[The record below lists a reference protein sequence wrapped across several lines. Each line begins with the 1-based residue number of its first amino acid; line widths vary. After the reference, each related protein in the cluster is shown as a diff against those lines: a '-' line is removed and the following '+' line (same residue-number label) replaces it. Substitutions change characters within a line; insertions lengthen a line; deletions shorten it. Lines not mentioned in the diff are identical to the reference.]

1 MPTFRLTR
9 QRPAARAGSI
19 LRLGSALL
27 CGAFLSQLHAQPA
40 SQKLNELSS
49 ELSAELGKL
58 RPLLD
63 EATTPNPNYPELIK
77 KVDSLI
83 QTLKLTGYDFAYI
96 NQLKANLYIKSGQNL
111 LAIKPIE
118 DSLVGDYFP
127 KEALNGMNL
136 ALAQLYRP
144 EAGDTVL
151 ALGGREYYV
160 VGVLAGAGRM
170 VVNAPG
176 DLELRARGAVEIH
189 GARGVR
195 LRGPEVALTAD
206 RFTIAVR
213 TVVERAARVY
223 RAATELLHVRARRT
237 RTVVD
242 EECALAA
249 REITARA
256 GADLKLDG
264 EKIHLG

>member
-1 MPTFRLTR
+1 MRVRLGRRRTIVWGAGLAV
-9 QRPAARAGSI
+9 AACFWGALWHGLDLVEEAHRNAALLLGYLAWVVGGEPCLWGTLMGVARRAG
-19 LRLGSALL
+19 LL
-27 CGAFLSQLHAQPA
+27 VEGR
-40 SQKLNELSS
+40 EV
-49 ELSAELGKL
+49 
-58 RPLLD
+58 
-63 EATTPNPNYPELIK
+63 EAR
-77 KVDSLI
+77 
-83 QTLKLTGYDFAYI
+83 
-96 NQLKANLYIKSGQNL
+96 
-111 LAIKPIE
+111 
-118 DSLVGDYFP
+118 
-127 KEALNGMNL
+127 L

-195 LRGPEVALTAD
+195 LRGPEVALAAD

>member
-1 MPTFRLTR
+1 MKAILG
-9 QRPAARAGSI
+9 QAAARRDDERAAAPSGAVEYLGPATVLWVEGLRAG
-19 LRLGSALL
+19 LL
-27 CGAFLSQLHAQPA
+27 VEGR
-40 SQKLNELSS
+40 EV
-49 ELSAELGKL
+49 
-58 RPLLD
+58 
-63 EATTPNPNYPELIK
+63 EAR
-77 KVDSLI
+77 
-83 QTLKLTGYDFAYI
+83 
-96 NQLKANLYIKSGQNL
+96 
-111 LAIKPIE
+111 
-118 DSLVGDYFP
+118 
-127 KEALNGMNL
+127 L